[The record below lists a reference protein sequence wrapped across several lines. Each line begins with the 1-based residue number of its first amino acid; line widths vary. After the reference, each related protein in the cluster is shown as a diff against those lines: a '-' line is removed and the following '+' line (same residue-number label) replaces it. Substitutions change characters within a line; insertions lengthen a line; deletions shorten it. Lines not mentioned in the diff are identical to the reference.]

1 MVKIVGMVVG
11 MFAFVSLANWLTGP
25 PVYMSPA
32 VDLFVGEPIMLLAAI
47 AGILIDRKYNDRLRI
62 SWKKVWT
69 GVPLAILVMA
79 CSAGIVT
86 LIHRPTILMFYDFI
100 MQYPHP
106 VSTVLGQTALAI
118 LVIGLA
124 EESFFRGYLFEYL
137 TSGPFQFRV
146 VSASIIVG
154 FLFGLF
160 HTSHDLEMVIL
171 HHASFRQE
179 WLLWLYQ
186 YAYGVASCLL
196 YAWTSNIVFVI
207 VLHGII
213 DSPLGLMA
221 GTHGSYLPV
230 IILTA
235 LVIVPALRVVSF
247 RASRSGKWFPW

>member
-1 MVKIVGMVVG
+1 
-11 MFAFVSLANWLTGP
+11 
-25 PVYMSPA
+25 
-32 VDLFVGEPIMLLAAI
+32 MLLAAI

-62 SWKKVWT
+62 SWKKIWT
-69 GVPLAILVMA
+69 GVALAVLVMT

-86 LIHRPTILMFYDFI
+86 LIHRPTILVFYDLVI
-100 MQYPHP
+100 QYPHP
-106 VSTVLGQTALAI
+106 VSTVFGETALAI

-137 TSGPFQFRV
+137 TSGPFHFRV
-146 VSASIIVG
+146 AWASIIVG
-154 FLFGLF
+154 SLFGLF

-207 VLHGII
+207 ALHGII
-213 DSPLGLMA
+213 DSPLGLLA

-230 IILTA
+230 IIITA
-235 LVIVPALRVVSF
+235 LMMVPALRIVSF
-247 RASRSGKWFPW
+247 RTSRPGKWVRW